1 MSDTKKHKENAK
13 FRKKCLDIDEVSI
26 GTRKGWYR
34 HNSERGYF
42 KNLKNIKIEK
52 IQDFETDNEMAI

>member
-1 MSDTKKHKENAK
+1 MSDTKKHKENGK
-13 FRKKCLDIDEVSI
+13 FKNRLLEVDEVST
-26 GTRKGWYR
+26 GTKKGWDR

-52 IQDFETDNEMAI
+52 IQDFETDNEI